1 MDREF
6 LWTSFVLGL
15 MRSALSN
22 ASEVEMGAASGAVS
36 PFAATLKGFGFK
48 QVNVRVI
55 TNHGLYYMLGK
66 KQGRTAGEG
75 HWGQGRPRP
84 QGAGQ
89 AGIGAQLRTL
99 SSRISR

>member
-22 ASEVEMGAASGAVS
+22 ASEVEVGAASGAVS
-36 PFAATLKGFGFK
+36 PFAATLKGFGSK

-66 KQGRTAGEG
+66 KTGKNSRRRPLGARPATAPGRRAGG
-75 HWGQGRPRP
+75 HRRP
-84 QGAGQ
+84 A
-89 AGIGAQLRTL
+89 AHAF
-99 SSRISR
+99 

>member
-48 QVNVRVI
+48 QVNVYS
-55 TNHGLYYMLGK
+55 NHKSRLVLHARKKTGKNGRRRPLGARPATAI
-66 KQGRTAGEG
+66 GRRAGG
-75 HWGQGRPRP
+75 HRRP
-84 QGAGQ
+84 A
-89 AGIGAQLRTL
+89 AHAF
-99 SSRISR
+99 